1 MSATETHT
9 DENARTESPAD
20 RSMAVTLLLSIFIS
34 PVGYYYIG
42 RKKLALVNLVT
53 LNYLALG
60 FLVVPIHTYLIT
72 RDA

>member
-1 MSATETHT
+1 
-9 DENARTESPAD
+9 
-20 RSMAVTLLLSIFIS
+20 MAVTLLLSIFLS
-34 PVGYYYIG
+34 PAGYYYIG